1 MKLLETGRV
10 LGVDAD
16 LVAIPILLLVIPLVI
31 GFIGGLSIPAT
42 LGFIVS
48 ILLLQGLAPPAG
60 IALGLP
66 VYLLIPFLVSVAAGV
81 ILLIYR
87 LCDVFSEKS
96 AWLKSKIAK
105 VKELMDK
112 HPAMHSYGEVALIA
126 LMWVP
131 GLGLYGT
138 PILAWILNWRGPR
151 AVLLMLTGWLIACL
165 VVLGMAQGVLT
176 LLFPP
181 PPGVK

>member
-1 MKLLETGRV
+1 MLPETGWIR
-10 LGVDAD
+10 GVDAD
-16 LVAIPILLLVIPLVI
+16 LVAIPVLLLVLPLVI
-31 GFIGGLSIPAT
+31 GLVGGLSIPAI

-66 VYLLIPFLVSVAAGV
+66 VYLLIPFLVSVAAGA

-87 LCDVFSEKS
+87 VCDIFSEKS

-112 HPAMHSYGEVALIA
+112 HPALHSYGEVALIA

-165 VVLGMAQGVLT
+165 VVLGTAEGILT
-176 LLFPP
+176 LLF
-181 PPGVK
+181 